1 MDVAETTVRFVFQ
14 MTALL
19 LGAMAGG
26 YIYFVARQRRRYR
39 RLERQFLSAY
49 FDGEE
54 AERKRLAEDLHDDL
68 LNRLNAVA
76 YGLQVVNV
84 ADEESN
90 VQLHKSVQDLRS
102 AGSWVR
108 HLIHELGPA
117 LLQQEG
123 LNKGL
128 ERFICSLP
136 DTFAS
141 KVVLQYD
148 IPSPL
153 PQDFA
158 IKVYRIVQELLTNAL
173 KHSGCQ
179 HVLLQLRE
187 EKDKLHLY
195 YCDDGCGFSYR
206 PGQVPKG
213 MGLSGLH
220 SRSQSLRGTIYL
232 QTKPGKGTKYYF
244 EIPLKNRLC
253 AY

>member
-1 MDVAETTVRFVFQ
+1 MDVAETTVRFVFK

-19 LGAMAGG
+19 LAAMAGG
-26 YIYFVARQRRRYR
+26 YAYFVARQRRRYR

-68 LNRLNAVA
+68 LNRLNAIA

-84 ADEESN
+84 ADEESRI
-90 VQLHKSVQDLRS
+90 QLQKNLQDLRS

-108 HLIHELGPA
+108 HLIQELGPVQ
-117 LLQQEG
+117 LQEDG

-136 DTFAS
+136 DSFAS
-141 KVVLQYD
+141 RVVLQYD
-148 IPSPL
+148 VPSTL
-153 PQDFA
+153 PQDLA
-158 IKVYRIVQELLTNAL
+158 IKVYRIAQELLTNAL
-173 KHSGCQ
+173 KHSDCR
-179 HVLLQLRE
+179 HVLLQLQE
-187 EKDKLHLY
+187 EKDQVFLY
-195 YCDDGCGFSYR
+195 YYDDGCGFSYR
-206 PGQVPKG
+206 RSQVPKG

-220 SRSQSLRGTIYL
+220 SRIQSLGGTIYL

-244 EIPLKNRLC
+244 EIPLKKRP
-253 AY
+253 